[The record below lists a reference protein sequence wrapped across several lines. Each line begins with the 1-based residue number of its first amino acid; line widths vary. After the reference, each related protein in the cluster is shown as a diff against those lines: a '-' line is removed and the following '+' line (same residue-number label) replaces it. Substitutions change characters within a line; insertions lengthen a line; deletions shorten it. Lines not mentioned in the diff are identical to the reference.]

1 VNGRNVIHRSWR
13 SSPTAPPALIAALA
27 LCLAGAPLAAIAQA
41 PAAAP
46 AQDKQGGQSPARP
59 TFDPNAMVTLDFAD
73 AELAQVIETIAR
85 ATNRNF
91 IYDDRV
97 RGRVTIVSP
106 EPIPVEQ
113 AYAVFESVLQVK
125 GFTTVMTPGGA
136 IKVIPV
142 REAKESSIETVQSG
156 RRPPNRDYYVT
167 RLIPLRYIDADS
179 IVNTLK
185 PLVSK
190 DAAMAAY
197 PPTNTVIL
205 TESASNIRRLIQILE
220 SIDVETYKEDLAVI
234 NVEYAD
240 AATLA
245 DQVSEIYGAE
255 VADAPGG
262 AFQSRR
268 AARRVANPADPN
280 APTAH
285 KPPVRI
291 ITDER
296 TNSLL
301 VLAARP
307 QLEEVRRL
315 VAKLD
320 VPVHGGGRIH
330 VYYLNNANAEELAQT
345 LSSLVGGGGGGGG
358 GIGSSSSR
366 SKKSRSSTTG
376 GLGAG
381 SLGGQ
386 TLPANGITGAQTV
399 PAIQNA
405 VAGLEG
411 GISVTAD
418 PATNSLIIQA
428 SQEGFNTIAQVI
440 EKLDVERP
448 QVSVEALIMELTVND
463 NQNLGFTGLL
473 RTINGDTDFL
483 VASATSAAGAAT
495 GLPTVPDASGGLLA
509 RILRNTTNPDSSG
522 NPTENGS
529 VIDGILKLS
538 ATNGDINIVSAP
550 HILTSDNE
558 EAEIRVGDNIP
569 IISSRVESAQGI
581 TTSPNGS
588 LASSVNVERQDIG
601 VTLRV
606 TPQITEGNSLRLEIF
621 QEITEINSSLQ
632 SGVGNVND
640 VGPALSNRRVENTVV
655 VSDGETV
662 VIGGLLKD
670 KTSTTVTKAPWFG
683 DIPILGWAFKST
695 QDETVKTNLLV
706 FLTPRIVRTP
716 LDLENDSIRR
726 REDFQR
732 HSGRVLELSDED
744 REDEAKRVASAK
756 EQGVPYQPKQYENS
770 VKEQLAAHGA
780 RYPLSRVK
788 EIEEIRADERA
799 KALEEG
805 RAKGPEYVV
814 QAATL
819 SDPEKAAALLTD
831 LIDSGHD
838 GTLVSAPLGESV
850 VYEIRLGP
858 FATLQQANNVGEA
871 VKRSHGLAPA
881 ILVIEN
887 EDKDK
892 DKDREKK
899 R

>member
-1 VNGRNVIHRSWR
+1 MIQRNQRIH
-13 SSPTAPPALIAALA
+13 PAQRLALLALLA
-27 LCLAGAPLAAIAQA
+27 LCAVGAPLPVAAQA
-41 PAAAP
+41 QPG
-46 AQDKQGGQSPARP
+46 AQPARP
-59 TFDPNAMVTLDFAD
+59 TFDPGAMVTLDFAD

-125 GFTTVMTPGGA
+125 GFTTVTTPGGA
-136 IKVIPV
+136 IKVVPV
-142 REAKESSIETVQSG
+142 REAKESSIETVQSSQ
-156 RRPPNRDYYVT
+156 RPPNRDRFVT

-205 TESASNIRRLIQILE
+205 TESASNIRRLIAILE

-234 NVEYAD
+234 PIEHAD

-255 VADAPGG
+255 VAEGGG
-262 AFQSRR
+262 AFQGR
-268 AARRVANPADPN
+268 AARRRVANPQDPN

-307 QLEEVRRL
+307 QLDEVRRL

-320 VPVHGGGRIH
+320 VPVRGGGRIH
-330 VYYLNNANAEELAQT
+330 VYYLNNANAEELAET
-345 LSSLVGGGGGGGG
+345 LAGLVGGGGGG
-358 GIGSSSSR
+358 
-366 SKKSRSSTTG
+366 SRSSTTG
-376 GLGAG
+376 GT
-381 SLGGQ
+381 
-386 TLPANGITGAQTV
+386 TLPATGIAGAQAV
-399 PAIQNA
+399 PAIRTT

-428 SQEGFNTIAQVI
+428 SQEGFNTLAQVI

-463 NQNLGFTGLL
+463 NLGIGFSGLMQAIDGNQSIL
-473 RTINGDTDFL
+473 I
-483 VASATSAAGAAT
+483 ASATSAAGAAT
-495 GLPTVPDASGGLLA
+495 GIPLSPALAGPLLGQVFKDTRTVNAQGQRVGD
-509 RILRNTTNPDSSG
+509 
-522 NPTENGS
+522 GS
-529 VIDGILKLS
+529 VIDTIIDLS
-538 ATNGDINIVSAP
+538 ATNGNINIVSAP

-581 TTSPNGS
+581 SAPTTG

-606 TPQITEGNSLRLEIF
+606 TPQITEGDSLRLEIF
-621 QEITEINSSLQ
+621 QEITEINSALQ
-632 SGVGNVND
+632 EGVGNVND

-655 VSDGETV
+655 VRDGETV
-662 VIGGLLKD
+662 VIGGLLSD
-670 KTSTTVTKAPWFG
+670 KLGDTVTKVPWLG
-683 DIPILGWAFKST
+683 DVPILGWLFKST
-695 QDETVKTNLLV
+695 ATDTRKTNLLV

-716 LDLENDSIRR
+716 LDLENDTIRR
-726 REDFQR
+726 REEFED
-732 HSGRVLELSDED
+732 HSGRLLRISEAD
-744 REDEAKRVASAK
+744 RAEEEQRLALAR
-756 EQGVPYQPKQYENS
+756 EQGLPYQPKDYDEP
-770 VKEQLAAHGA
+770 VRERIAAHAA
-780 RYPLSRVK
+780 RYPVGRLK
-788 EIEEIRADERA
+788 EIEGIRAAERA
-799 KALEEG
+799 RALEAG
-805 RAKGPEYVV
+805 RERGPQYLI
-814 QAATL
+814 QAAIL
-819 SDPEKAAALLTD
+819 GDPDQAAALLTD

-838 GTLVSAPLGESV
+838 GTLVSSPLGESV
-850 VYEIRLGP
+850 VYEIHLGP
-858 FATLQQANNVGEA
+858 FATLEEANSVGLA
-871 VKRSHGLAPA
+871 VKRSHALTPA
-881 ILVIEN
+881 ILVLEGEAREE
-887 EDKDK
+887 EDQ
-892 DKDREKK
+892 
-899 R
+899 

>member
-1 VNGRNVIHRSWR
+1 VNGHILIQQNWR
-13 SSPTAPPALIAALA
+13 SSLAARVALA
-27 LCLAGAPLAAIAQA
+27 LCLLGVPLAAAAQA
-41 PAAAP
+41 PG
-46 AQDKQGGQSPARP
+46 AQPSPGAEGKSPARP
-59 TFDPNAMVTLDFAD
+59 TFEPGAMVTLDFAD

-125 GFTTVMTPGGA
+125 GFTTVATPGGA

-142 REAKESSIETVQSG
+142 REAKESSIETVKSSS
-156 RRPPNRDYYVT
+156 RPPNRDYYVT

-255 VADAPGG
+255 VAEGG
-262 AFQSRR
+262 AFDNRR
-268 AARRVANPADPN
+268 AARRRVANPADPN

-291 ITDER
+291 LTDER

-301 VLAARP
+301 VLAARA
-307 QLEEVRRL
+307 QLDEVRRL

-320 VPVHGGGRIH
+320 IPVQGGGRIH
-330 VYYLNNANAEELAQT
+330 VYYLNNANAEELAEV
-345 LSSLVGGGGGGGG
+345 LAGLVGGGGG
-358 GIGSSSSR
+358 SSSR
-366 SKKSRSSTTG
+366 SSTN
-376 GLGAG
+376 GAG
-381 SLGGQ
+381 S
-386 TLPANGITGAQTV
+386 TALPAAGGIAGAGAV
-399 PAIQNA
+399 PAIRTT

-428 SQEGFNTIAQVI
+428 SQEGFNTLAQVI

-448 QVSVEALIMELTVND
+448 QVSVEALILELTVTD
-463 NQNLGFTGLL
+463 NESLGFAGLL

-483 VASATSAAGAAT
+483 IASAMSAAPSAT
-495 GLPTVPDASGGLLA
+495 GVPVPPDLTGALLGRVLRSTTAFDANGRPTQ
-509 RILRNTTNPDSSG
+509 
-522 NPTENGS
+522 NGS

-538 ATNGDINIVSAP
+538 ASNGDINIVSAP
-550 HILTSDNE
+550 HILTTDNE

-569 IISSRVESAQGI
+569 IISSRVESASGV
-581 TTSPNGS
+581 TNATGN

-621 QEITEINSSLQ
+621 QEITEINRALQ

-662 VIGGLLKD
+662 VIGGLLSD
-670 KTSTTVTKAPWFG
+670 KTDQNVTKAPWFG
-683 DIPILGWAFKST
+683 DIPVLGWAFKAT
-695 QDETVKTNLLV
+695 RDENRKINLLV

-716 LDLENDSIRR
+716 LDLENDTIRR
-726 REDFQR
+726 REEYR
-732 HSGRVLELSDED
+732 EHSGELLEISKED
-744 REDEAKRVASAK
+744 LAEEAKRAALAK
-756 EQGVPYQPKQYENS
+756 EQGLPYEPREDDDPVKQRI
-770 VKEQLAAHGA
+770 ATHTA
-780 RYPLSRVK
+780 RYPVERVK
-788 EIEEIRADERA
+788 EIETIRSEERA
-799 KALEEG
+799 KALEAG
-805 RAKGPEYVV
+805 RTKGPEYIV
-814 QAATL
+814 QAAIL
-819 SDPEKAAALLTD
+819 SDPDKAASLLTD

-838 GTLVSAPLGESV
+838 GTLVSAPFGEAV
-850 VYEIRLGP
+850 VYEIHLGP
-858 FATLQQANNVGEA
+858 YATLQQANTVGEA
-871 VKRSHGLAPA
+871 VKRSHALTPA
-881 ILVIEN
+881 ILVLDHE
-887 EDKDK
+887 ETKP
-892 DKDREKK
+892 
-899 R
+899 

>member
-1 VNGRNVIHRSWR
+1 VNQQPRKIRHLAR
-13 SSPTAPPALIAALA
+13 ALCALLA
-27 LCLAGAPLAAIAQA
+27 LGAANAAFAQA
-41 PAAAP
+41 PVAQQPP
-46 AQDKQGGQSPARP
+46 AQQSGGARP
-59 TFDPNAMVTLDFAD
+59 TFEPGAMVTLDFAD

-136 IKVIPV
+136 IKVVPV
-142 REAKESSIETVQSG
+142 REAKESSIETVQSSK
-156 RRPPNRDYYVT
+156 RPPNRDTFVT
-167 RLIPLRYIDADS
+167 RLIPLRYIDAES

-197 PPTNTVIL
+197 EPTNTVIL
-205 TESASNIRRLIQILE
+205 TESSSNIRRLIQILE
-220 SIDVETYKEDLAVI
+220 SIDVESYKEDLAVI

-255 VADAPGG
+255 VAESGG
-262 AFQSRR
+262 AALGTTR
-268 AARRVANPADPN
+268 AARRRVANPNEPN
-280 APTAH
+280 QPTTH

-301 VLAARP
+301 VLAPRQ
-307 QLEEVRRL
+307 QLDEVRRL

-330 VYYLNNANAEELAQT
+330 VYYLNNANAEDLAQT
-345 LSSLVGGGGGGGG
+345 LSGLVGGGGGGGG
-358 GIGSSSSR
+358 SSLGGSR
-366 SKKSRSSTTG
+366 SKSRSSKSSRSSTTPGIG
-376 GLGAG
+376 G
-381 SLGGQ
+381 
-386 TLPANGITGAQTV
+386 TVPTNGITGAQAV
-399 PAIQNA
+399 PAIRTT
-405 VAGLEG
+405 VEGLEG
-411 GISVTAD
+411 EISVTAD
-418 PATNSLIIQA
+418 AATNSLIIQA
-428 SQEGFNTIAQVI
+428 SQEGFNTLASVI
-440 EKLDVERP
+440 EKLDVERS
-448 QVSVEALIMELTVND
+448 QVSVEALIIELTVN
-463 NQNLGFTGLL
+463 NNENLGFSGLL

-483 VASATSAAGAAT
+483 IASATSAGASAT
-495 GLPTVPDASGGLLA
+495 GVPAAPDIAGSLLG
-509 RILRNTTNPDSSG
+509 RVLRSTTNFDENG
-522 NPTENGS
+522 APTENGS
-529 VIDGILKLS
+529 VIDGILKAS

-569 IISSRVESAQGI
+569 IISSRVESAQGVVA
-581 TTSPNGS
+581 TPTGS

-621 QEITEINSSLQ
+621 QEITEINSALQ
-632 SGVGNVND
+632 SGVGNVNE

-662 VIGGLLKD
+662 VIGGLLSD
-670 KTSTTVTKAPWFG
+670 KTDTSVTKVPWLG

-695 QDETVKTNLLV
+695 KDEIRKTNLLV

-726 REDFQR
+726 REEYQE
-732 HSGRVLELSDED
+732 HSGRLLRISEEDLEE
-744 REDEAKRVASAK
+744 EVKRVAQAK
-756 EQGVPYQPKQYENS
+756 EEGVPYKPRHYDDP
-770 VKEQLAAHGA
+770 VKERVASNAA
-780 RYPLSRVK
+780 RYPVSRVK
-788 EIEEIRADERA
+788 EIETIRADERA
-799 KALEEG
+799 KALEAAH
-805 RAKGPEYVV
+805 RTGPQYVV
-814 QAATL
+814 QAAIL
-819 SDPEKAAALLTD
+819 SDPEKAASLLTD

-838 GTLVSAPLGESV
+838 GTLVSAPQGERV
-850 VYEIRLGP
+850 VYEIHLGP
-858 FATLQQANNVGEA
+858 FPTLEEANTVGQAI
-871 VKRSHGLAPA
+871 KRSHGLTPA
-881 ILVIEN
+881 ILVLEG
-887 EDKDK
+887 
-892 DKDREKK
+892 DREKDRK
-899 R
+899 DKEQREKER